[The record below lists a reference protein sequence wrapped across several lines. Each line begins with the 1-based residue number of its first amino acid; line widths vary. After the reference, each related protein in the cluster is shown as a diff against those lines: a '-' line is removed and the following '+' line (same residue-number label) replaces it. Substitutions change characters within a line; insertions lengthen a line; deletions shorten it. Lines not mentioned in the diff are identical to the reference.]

1 MRNQQYVEKE
11 GVKMKRETFG
21 LLVLSFVLSLTL
33 ALQVQAQVDGSGTP
47 DFIPKW
53 TGPTTLGD
61 SVIVE
66 TGGNV
71 GIGTTAPGFSL
82 EVIGPSDNQT
92 AVFRSD
98 PDPTNPFVNQLAL
111 IGSGPNS
118 EARLGFVTTHADGVT
133 HHMGI
138 IKSVETPEAGGDL
151 VFETR
156 EPGLLSIPER
166 MRITAGG
173 NVGIGTTNPF
183 QKLHVE
189 GLFPQVRLSTPDFI
203 VSHAEIGVALD
214 NFVIRVLGRDTLIIS
229 DGFAGLGLPSAQISH
244 RLTLPNVNSPSG
256 RGLANGWFLYSS
268 RRWKTN
274 IQTIQGAVEKVERL
288 RGVSFDWKEN
298 GGHDIGLIAEE
309 VGEVVPEVVAYE
321 ENGKDAR
328 SLDYARLT
336 ALLIEAVKEQQSQI
350 RELKAEVEGL
360 KAKQTGGR
368 KIAMSASP
376 LDGEASPAGTR

>member
-1 MRNQQYVEKE
+1 MQRK
-11 GVKMKRETFG
+11 TFG
-21 LLVLSFVLSLTL
+21 LLVLSVFLLLTL
-33 ALQVQAQVDGSGTP
+33 ALQVQAQVDGSGTT

-61 SVIVE
+61 SAIFE

-71 GIGTTAPGFSL
+71 GIGTTTPGFSL
-82 EVIGPSDNQT
+82 EVAGPSDNQT

-98 PDPTNPFVNQLAL
+98 PDPTNPFVNQLTL

-118 EARLGFVTTHADGVT
+118 EARLGFVTTHADGFT

-138 IKSVETPEAGGDL
+138 IKSVETPDAGGDL
-151 VFETR
+151 VFQTR
-156 EPGLLSIPER
+156 EPGLLGIPER
-166 MRITAGG
+166 MRITSTG
-173 NVGIGTTNPF
+173 NVGIGTTNPI

-189 GLFPQVRLSTPDFI
+189 GVFPQVRLSTPDFI

-229 DGFAGLGLPSAQISH
+229 DGFAGLGVPSAQISH
-244 RLTLPNVNSPSG
+244 RLTLPNIASSAG

-274 IQTIQGAVEKVERL
+274 IETINGAVDKVQRL
-288 RGVSFDWKEN
+288 RGVYFDWKEN
-298 GGHDIGLIAEE
+298 GKRDLGMIAEE

-321 ENGKDAR
+321 ENGKDAT
-328 SLDYARLT
+328 SVDYARLT
-336 ALLIEAVKEQQSQI
+336 ALLVEAVKEQQSQI
-350 RELKAEVEGL
+350 RELKAEIEGL

-368 KIAMSASP
+368 KIVMSASP
-376 LDGEASPAGTR
+376 LDGEVSPAGTR